1 MTSLYPK
8 IERGARVPA
17 SAPCRQ
23 WRQPEWRRVTTT
35 VAYAYDPLY
44 RLTSAAYS
52 DTQVYTYT
60 YVYDKAGNRTAMT
73 KTIASTVAFTHAYEY
88 DDANRLTNVDGVT
101 YTWDANGNLLSDG
114 TRTFILRQTQDR
126 HTTSPTA
133 WCRW

>member
-44 RLTSAAYS
+44 RLTSAVYS
-52 DTQVYTYT
+52 STLTNTYG
-60 YVYDKAGNRTAMT
+60 YAYDKVGNRTAMT
-73 KTIASTVAFTHAYEY
+73 KTIASTVAFTHVYEY
-88 DDANRLTNVDGVT
+88 DAANRLTNVD
-101 YTWDANGNLLSDG
+101 DQA
-114 TRTFILRQTQDR
+114 
-126 HTTSPTA
+126 
-133 WCRW
+133 